1 VFSLEVSL
9 LLLSKRK
16 TMTVESRVVCEDG
29 DDETDIQHRLSLHS
43 LGEDVFQN
51 IASYLDARDLSMV
64 DSCCSITRRLGKPVW
79 NRLKTNVKAT
89 SHAWV
94 DLKENSAKD
103 LSVLGYRAQRFAEYA
118 EIQRGLIE
126 EAEGSDAIRCSE
138 CGILPLVEVQTFR
151 DPGAFHFF
159 LRLSATCREPPNLVL
174 WQGFSNPIEQG
185 AWGESTILFFH
196 LKEMNQTIEW
206 TRSMKDAFNYG
217 SRSCESIDT
226 PQFQNRVRDAF
237 NELSL
242 TIVAFPREHCHSS
255 PGLVVF
261 SSGVSSV
268 SRDNRMYYR
277 VRSRHCRTE
286 SKGNESWVYP
296 TLVTNRLTS
305 SHDSAELLGIRVV
318 CKGIV

>member
-1 VFSLEVSL
+1 
-9 LLLSKRK
+9 
-16 TMTVESRVVCEDG
+16 MTVEPRAIREN
-29 DDETDIQHRLSLHS
+29 DETDALPRLSLHN

-64 DSCCSITRRLGKPVW
+64 DSCCSVIRRLGEPVW
-79 NRLKTNVKAT
+79 DRMKADVTAT

-94 DLKENSAKD
+94 ELKENSAKEIT
-103 LSVLGYRAQRFAEYA
+103 VLGYRAKRFAEYA

-151 DPGAFHFF
+151 EPEAFHFF
-159 LRLSATCREPPNLVL
+159 LRLSATCKQPPNLVL
-174 WQGFSNPIEQG
+174 WQGFSTPVEQG

-196 LKEMNQTIEW
+196 LKEMNTNIEW
-206 TRSMKDAFNYG
+206 TRPMKDAFNYG
-217 SRSCESIDT
+217 RNCDSIDT

-237 NELSL
+237 NNLSL
-242 TIVAFPREHCHSS
+242 TIVAFRREHCQQS
-255 PGLVVF
+255 PGLAVF
-261 SSGVSSV
+261 SSGVNSV

-277 VRSRHCRTE
+277 VRSRHCRTK

-296 TLVTNRLTS
+296 TLVTNRVTS
-305 SHDSAELLGIRVV
+305 SHDSSELLGIRVV